1 LRDLRDAQLNGAR
14 APAQR
19 REVARLTQ
27 YKIFRV
33 DDANRIL
40 ARQYPTLHDD
50 LSALDLAASL
60 AAKTGCEVEIWDE
73 QRFVARINRDGRA
86 SAQRTSPDR
95 LGTATVGSF
104 GWASKKWRVKRTSV
118 SRSRAP

>member
-1 LRDLRDAQLNGAR
+1 MVEHWRLRDLWDVHLNGAR
-14 APAQR
+14 APAQS

-40 ARQYPTLHDD
+40 ARQYPTLRDD
-50 LSALDLAASL
+50 LSALYLAAKL

-73 QRFVARINRDGRA
+73 QRFVARVDRDGRA
-86 SAQRTSPDR
+86 STQRTTPDR
-95 LGTATVGSF
+95 LETSTVGMPLSF
-104 GWASKKWRVKRTSV
+104 GWVSKNR
-118 SRSRAP
+118 